1 MKYPNE
7 VQQEILHKLLNI
19 SSKTEIGIK
28 YNFNAI
34 KNYQDFKNRLP
45 IVSYEDIFDQV
56 ERCRNGEQNIF
67 WPEPIKWFA
76 KSSGTTNAKSKFIPV
91 SAEALEDCHYKAG
104 KDMLSLYFNNNES
117 AQMFTGKCLRLGGSR
132 ELYRNTNSSFGDLSA
147 IIIDNL
153 PFWAELSSTPSQKV
167 SLMPEWE
174 SKMKAIIE
182 ESINENVTSLAG
194 VPSWMLVLLQ
204 NVLKETKKETIYDIW
219 PSIEVYFHGGVSF
232 QPYKSQFK
240 KLFNNNLNYYEI
252 YNASEGFFAI
262 QDMNNSEDLL
272 LMLDYGIFY
281 EFIPVPLN
289 EKTNEIDAI
298 IPLSQVQLKKNYAI
312 VITTNAGL
320 WRYKIGDTVKFTSLN
335 PYRIKITG
343 RTKNYINAF
352 GEELMVENADAAI
365 TKAAKKMNVEILDYT
380 AGPVFMKNNNKGKH
394 EWIIEFNKPPN
405 DIDRFAY
412 LLDQFL
418 KNENSDYEAKRYKDF
433 AISMPKI
440 KIAEKGLFYKWLK
453 SKNKLGGQNK
463 VPRLSNDRLLL
474 DELKKLRNYP

>member
-1 MKYPNE
+1 
-7 VQQEILHKLLNI
+7 
-19 SSKTEIGIK
+19 
-28 YNFNAI
+28 
-34 KNYQDFKNRLP
+34 LP
-45 IVSYEDIFDQV
+45 IVGYEDIFDQI

-91 SAEALEDCHYKAG
+91 SSEALEDCHYKAG
-104 KDMLSLYFNNNES
+104 KDMLSLYFNNNEN

-240 KLFNNNLNYYEI
+240 KLFNNSSPNYYEI

-289 EKTNEIDAI
+289 EKTNERDAI

-320 WRYKIGDTVKFTSLN
+320 WRYKIGDTIKFTSLN

-343 RTKNYINAF
+343 RIKNYINAF
-352 GEELMVENADAAI
+352 GEELMVENADVAI

-380 AGPVFMKNNNKGKH
+380 AGPVFMDNNNKGRH
-394 EWIIEFNKPPN
+394 EWIIEFNTPPN